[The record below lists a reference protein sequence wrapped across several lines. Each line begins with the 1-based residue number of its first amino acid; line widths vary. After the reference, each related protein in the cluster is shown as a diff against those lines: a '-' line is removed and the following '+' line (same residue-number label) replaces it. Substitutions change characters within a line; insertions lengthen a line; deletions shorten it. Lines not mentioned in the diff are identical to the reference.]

1 MKYVQLGDRQA
12 SAIGLGLWQ
21 FGSTGWGW
29 GRDLEVDEARR
40 IVHRALELGINLF
53 DTAEMYGGGRSEEIL
68 GEALSGRRDEALIAT
83 KVSPHHLTRKGI
95 REAAQR
101 SLRRL
106 RTDRIDLYQV
116 HWPNP
121 AIPLSWTMRGMRDL
135 VDSGLVAQV
144 GVSNFGLGRWQRS
157 EDALGSTVIS
167 NQVQYHLLNR
177 KSLYQLLP
185 YAGQRGCVVIAYSPL
200 AQGALTG
207 KYAQGNAP
215 GGIRARNIFF
225 STENIKRLEPLM
237 QALRRVAT
245 AHEATPSQVALAW
258 LIHQPEVIAIPG
270 AKSVEQVES
279 NAAAVDI
286 VLSDSEWE
294 SLRVEAEGFRRA
306 SLVGSLPNMISRL
319 VRG

>member
-1 MKYVQLGDRQA
+1 M
-12 SAIGLGLWQ
+12 
-21 FGSTGWGW
+21 
-29 GRDLEVDEARR
+29 
-40 IVHRALELGINLF
+40 
-53 DTAEMYGGGRSEEIL
+53 
-68 GEALSGRRDEALIAT
+68 
-83 KVSPHHLTRKGI
+83 
-95 REAAQR
+95 
-101 SLRRL
+101 
-106 RTDRIDLYQV
+106 
-116 HWPNP
+116 
-121 AIPLSWTMRGMRDL
+121 
-135 VDSGLVAQV
+135 DSGLVAQV

-215 GGIRARNIFF
+215 GGIRARNILF

-245 AHEATPSQVALAW
+245 AHDATPSQVALAW

-279 NAAAVDI
+279 NAAAADI